1 MKIKV
6 KDFGPIKSADFEL
19 GDFSVITG
27 FNNTGKT
34 YISYAIYG
42 FLKTWSSNITPL
54 SLHKE
59 VDLLND
65 EGAIE
70 IDLKKYEKK
79 VLENF
84 ENLSDKFSTHLHTIF
99 SANEDEFKKSEIRFS
114 FNKKNINYDN
124 GYNIEVN
131 RKSNPIIKAKKDPK
145 STFLKVTLPLLQ
157 EDILAKR
164 KQRIPSKM
172 MYRDVLSELI
182 NKTILTE
189 VLPEPFIITSERTGI
204 SIFQNELD
212 INKNVLFE
220 KIMQSDKEKFDFDP
234 FDYLDDVVDRYSI
247 PIKDGIDRVRD
258 IKNEFKKNS
267 YISKE
272 HPEILRKLEKIT
284 GIGYKNIKGEYF
296 LMYKDGRKKI
306 PLPMYLG
313 SASSRA
319 LIDLYIFIKHSAKE
333 DDLLIIDEPELN
345 LHPSAQIHI
354 ARLLVALSNI
364 GIKVLVTTHSD
375 YIVKEL
381 NNLLML
387 DRDFKD
393 KENFKKK
400 FGYSKNEYLK
410 SMNFYIAE
418 KETLN
423 SVEIDEFGLTRTNFD
438 KSIDDL
444 IEASETL
451 YDKLS

>member
-1 MKIKV
+1 MEIKV
-6 KDFGPIKSADFEL
+6 KNFGPIKSANFEL
-19 GDFSVITG
+19 ADFSVITG
-27 FNNTGKT
+27 NNNTGKT
-34 YISYAIYG
+34 YLSYAIYG
-42 FLKTWSSNITPL
+42 FLKTWSSNIKTL
-54 SLHKE
+54 NLGKAIE
-59 VDLLND
+59 DLQNNG
-65 EGAIE
+65 EIE

-84 ENLSDKFSTHLHTIF
+84 DQLSIKFSDKLYKIF
-99 SANEDEFKKSEIRFS
+99 SANEDEFKDSEIHFQFDKDNIS
-114 FNKKNINYDN
+114 YKK
-124 GYNIEVN
+124 GYNIDVS
-131 RKSNPIIKAKKDPK
+131 RKSHKLLKAQKDK
-145 STFLKVTLPLLQ
+145 DSTKLKVSLPIDDSSLEKQ
-157 EDILAKR
+157 P
-164 KQRIPSKM
+164 QRIPSK
-172 MYRDVLSELI
+172 YLFAEVLSEI
-182 NKTILTE
+182 VNKTILKD

-220 KIMQSDKEKFDFDP
+220 KLIQSDKDRFDFDP

-258 IKNEFKKNS
+258 IKKEFKKNS
-267 YISKE
+267 FISKE
-272 HPEILRKLEKIT
+272 HPEILKKLEKLT
-284 GIGYKNIKGEYF
+284 GVGYKKIKGEYY

-319 LIDLYIFIKHSAKE
+319 LIDLYIFIKHSAEK

-354 ARLLVALSNI
+354 ARLLTSLSNI
-364 GIKVLVTTHSD
+364 GIKVLITTHSD

-381 NNLLML
+381 NNLLMISK
-387 DRDFKD
+387 DFKG
-393 KENFKKK
+393 KETFRKK
-400 FGYSKNEYLK
+400 FNYNEDEFLN
-410 SMNFYIAE
+410 SINFYIAE
-418 KETLN
+418 EQTLN
-423 SVEIDEFGLTRTNFD
+423 KIETDEFGLTRTNFD

-451 YDKLS
+451 FDKLS